1 MHMRSF
7 LLPLAAAAFLAG
19 CSPTQEGKP
28 TDWSTLAL
36 QGKTLD
42 LIDDSKIETYAFA
55 EQGLVAATYG
65 TKGGAVAAPLFYWRV
80 EGQSL
85 VISESPGQQGVEEL
99 LTPKIQGDVV
109 SAKRKSG
116 ASVQY
121 RLAKSNV

>member
-1 MHMRSF
+1 MRSIV
-7 LLPLAAAAFLAG
+7 LTLAFAMFLAG
-19 CSPTQEGKP
+19 CSRAQEGQP
-28 TDWSTLAL
+28 TEWSTLGL
-36 QGKTLD
+36 EGKTLD
-42 LIDDSKIETYAFA
+42 LIDDSKIETYAFT
-55 EQGLVAATYG
+55 EQGLVAATFG
-65 TKGGAVAAPLFYWRV
+65 TKGGAVTAPLFYWRV

-99 LTPKIQGDVV
+99 VTPKIQGDVV